1 MSVPQ
6 DDGRIPELE
15 TLRAPPRSDADR
27 RRMREGILAGAEL
40 LLARRRRTDS
50 SWEVLAAWARPGLLA
65 ASIALA
71 ILAGAIQP
79 WRGRPEEVSPPVALE
94 DVLRGAGELDGIPAM
109 LVAMNEPD
117 ADAVMAA
124 AIVERNGNGGDLP
137 SPVEQR

>member
-1 MSVPQ
+1 
-6 DDGRIPELE
+6 
-15 TLRAPPRSDADR
+15 
-27 RRMREGILAGAEL
+27 MREGILAGAEL

-50 SWEVLAAWARPGLLA
+50 SLEVLAAWARPGLLA

-79 WRGRPEEVSPPVALE
+79 WRGRPEEVSQPVALE
-94 DVLRGAGELDGIPAM
+94 DVLGGAGGPDGIPAM
-109 LVAMNEPD
+109 LVAINEPD